1 MEGYEKNRVKVT
13 PEHVFYVIKF
23 RKLANFGGQYL
34 PFHCKGPHLR
44 EFRLKFD
51 IKSFIS
57 KGQPWKILVATL
69 EKLRQ
74 SDPRKRR
81 FWTVFRKIFW
91 HQVDIFG
98 VYKCHILEIFV
109 QPLPWQLG
117 PFEIPHTFFWPNF
130 QKKTEKIGQLWRP
143 IAPLYGKSAPFLLFP
158 MKIWCEIFHFKPSD
172 LKSYEPSLSHIAPKW
187 PQNGIFC
194 QLQRQ
199 ISPNV
204 SQWEVKISPS
214 H

>member
-81 FWTVFRKIFW
+81 FWTVFRKFSKIFQKFFW

-117 PFEIPHTFFWPNF
+117 PFEIPHTFFLAKF
-130 QKKTEKIGQLWRP
+130 QT
-143 IAPLYGKSAPFLLFP
+143 
-158 MKIWCEIFHFKPSD
+158 
-172 LKSYEPSLSHIAPKW
+172 
-187 PQNGIFC
+187 PQNPPGGGWGGRNILGGQQPHLYLSDDTCFVSI
-194 QLQRQ
+194 RNFATSA
-199 ISPNV
+199 ISTV
-204 SQWEVKISPS
+204 TRAVTVKV
-214 H
+214 